1 MFSFNLL
8 GMFFPD
14 RMLLG
19 AEISLVGTP
28 IIGIKT
34 RHTKWRQ
41 SCFSLRTRYL
51 YAFPIHKLG

>member
-8 GMFFPD
+8 CILFPD

-28 IIGIKT
+28 IIGIEMC
-34 RHTKWRQ
+34 HTKW
-41 SCFSLRTRYL
+41 S
-51 YAFPIHKLG
+51 